1 VSNIGPDLES
11 RLVWLLGS
19 PRSGSTWLLQ
29 MLGEHPRIMPIN
41 EPLIGLHLSPFQAN
55 DPGYR
60 AEDLDLETF
69 TARRAMGDD
78 PDRFFAE
85 SFGDVW
91 VPGLRR
97 LLNER
102 FEAHLARF
110 AQSPP
115 DETIIVIKEPNGSQS
130 ADVIMRAQPRAR
142 LLFLLRDGR
151 DVVDSTLAS
160 LLVGAWG
167 QMVHRNMRG
176 VSESE
181 RLDVVTGLAYR
192 WLWQTEVVEIA
203 FAAHRGPK
211 HMVRYEDLLREPERH
226 VGELFEWLGLPL
238 EQAEVE
244 ALVKRFAF
252 ENIRG
257 RGPGRFHRSATPGA
271 WRENLHPQEQVALE
285 EVLGAK
291 LRELGYETEAAAR
304 AGRTSRR
311 LVRVPRVRLASA
323 GAWLARPRTA
333 WRSRATRASPDG
345 KRTGR
350 GRRQARSGTARRAG
364 GDPRQAPSGAAPK
377 QEPARAQQQ
386 APHPGKAHA
395 IDYAVEQLGIE
406 SFASL
411 EFDGIYGEWAFYT
424 IDKPTVQHGA
434 LVDARAR
441 RARAHLLSAIE
452 LAAEYPGMR
461 VLDRAFSDPR
471 TVSEIGE
478 VDAILLF
485 DVLHH
490 MVDPGWDQVL
500 DLYAPVTS
508 SFVIAN
514 PQWERGE
521 MTVRLIDLGR
531 EQYLEAVPP
540 TESHTELFD
549 RLDDWHQGQQRL
561 FRDGTHVWQWGIAD
575 ADLKAK
581 LGEMGFSVQR
591 EWELGRLPQ
600 AKGFVNKAFV
610 FSRSGRPIAGGG
622 TQS

>member
-1 VSNIGPDLES
+1 MSDIGPDLES
-11 RLVWLLGS
+11 RVVWQFGS

-29 MLGEHPRIMPIN
+29 MLDQHPLILPIN
-41 EPLIGLHLSPFQAN
+41 EPLIGLHLSPFLAN

-69 TARRAMGDD
+69 TVRRTMGDD

-102 FEAHLARF
+102 FGAHLARS
-110 AQSPP
+110 AQTSP

-167 QMVHRNMRG
+167 QRAHRNMRG

-181 RLDVVTGLAYR
+181 RLDVVTRLAYQ

-226 VGELFEWLGLPL
+226 VGELFEWLDLPL

-244 ALVKRFAF
+244 AIVKRLAF
-252 ENIRG
+252 ENLSG
-257 RGPGRFHRSATPGA
+257 QGPDRFHRSATPGA
-271 WRENLHPQEQVALE
+271 WRENLRPQEQAALQ

-291 LRELGYETEAAAR
+291 LRELGYEPEADAP
-304 AGRTSRR
+304 AGSTPRG
-311 LVRVPRVRLASA
+311 LMRVPRLRRASPGARLARMWPAS
-323 GAWLARPRTA
+323 
-333 WRSRATRASPDG
+333 RSRA
-345 KRTGR
+345 R
-350 GRRQARSGTARRAG
+350 GNPQQG
-364 GDPRQAPSGAAPK
+364 PSGKAPM
-377 QEPARAQQQ
+377 QEPAGAQSK
-386 APHPGKAHA
+386 APHPGKARA

-411 EFDGIYGEWAFYT
+411 EFDGIFGEWAFYT

-441 RARAHLLSAIE
+441 RARAHLLSAVE
-452 LAAEYPGMR
+452 VAAEHPGMR

-471 TVSEIGE
+471 TVSEIGQ
-478 VDAILLF
+478 VDAILLL

-490 MVDPGWDQVL
+490 MVDPDWDQVL
-500 DLYAPVTS
+500 DLYAPITS
-508 SFVIAN
+508 TFVIAN
-514 PQWERGE
+514 PQWERSE
-521 MTVRLIDLGR
+521 TTVRLIDLGR
-531 EQYLEAVPP
+531 EQFLDAVPP

-549 RLDDWHQGQQRL
+549 RLDDLHKGQQRP
-561 FRDGTHVWQWGIAD
+561 FRDGTHVWQWGITD

-581 LGEMGFSVQR
+581 LGELDFSLQN

-600 AKGFVNKAFV
+600 AEGFVNKVFV
-610 FSRSGRPIAGGG
+610 FSRSGRPAAGGG